1 MSLWDKFMSPSTLA
15 RDTWQWNGVEFRRRT
30 YADGVAAAR
39 HAAAGLR
46 RRGVRPGSVVALVI
60 TNGPDMACC
69 VGGAW
74 FAGAK
79 VASLPII
86 ARGMHVASY
95 TAQLR
100 GLCELLGAECL
111 VVEDRFLAFLPAET
125 DLGVD
130 LVGCRSLLETADM
143 ADVSPPPTTETMFIQ
158 FSSGTTSEPRG
169 VELTG
174 TAIEAQLATLA
185 AQAEIDPERDRGYT
199 WLPMSHDMGFFG
211 CSLLAWYS
219 GIPGVMATPER
230 FLSAPRTWLDDCAEF
245 GATLTAA
252 PPFALDVA
260 ARAERVRSSGKPL
273 KLRQCMIGAEEILW
287 PTLENALDAFGPRG
301 LKAET
306 LTPGYGL
313 AEAVLG
319 VTVER
324 LDTAPSYVDVDGSVL
339 ADGRLQPVDPDHPAA
354 RRLVSTGEALPGV
367 ELRIDPGSSEI
378 VVASPSLFSGYF
390 GNEKLTAERFG
401 DGELRTGDIGFL
413 HEGKLFVS
421 GRDDDLLTV
430 RGRNAYVQE
439 TERALGEES
448 ALSPGNCAIVGVH
461 DRAQPRI
468 VLVAELSDRRADAQE
483 LAARLHRLTM
493 ESCGLAIDDFLF
505 LDRGTFPKTPSG
517 KVQRYRCRKLATTPE
532 VGVRV
537 TLRAGAGVGA

>member
-1 MSLWDKFMSPSTLA
+1 MSLWDTFLSPRTLA

-30 YADGVAAAR
+30 YGDGVAAAR

-46 RRGVRPGSVVALVI
+46 RRGVRAGSVVALVI
-60 TNGPDMACC
+60 TNGPDAISC

-86 ARGMHVASY
+86 ARGMSVDSY
-95 TAQLR
+95 VAQLR

-111 VVEDRFLAFLPAET
+111 VVEDRFLAFLPDDA

-130 LVGCRSLLETADM
+130 LVGCRGLLETAEM
-143 ADVSPPPTTETMFIQ
+143 ADVSPPPETETMFIQ

-174 TAIEAQLATLA
+174 EAIEAQLATLSA
-185 AQAEIDPERDRGYT
+185 EAEIDPERDRGYT

-230 FLSAPRTWLDDCAEF
+230 FLGAPRTWFDDCAEF
-245 GATLTAA
+245 GATLTSA
-252 PPFALDVA
+252 PPFALDIA

-273 KLRQCMIGAEEILW
+273 QLRQCLIGAEEILW
-287 PTLENALDAFGPRG
+287 PTLEKALDAFGPRG
-301 LKAET
+301 LKAAA

-319 VTVER
+319 ITGER
-324 LDTAPSYVDVDGSVL
+324 LGATPSFVDVDREAL
-339 ADGRLQPVDPDHPAA
+339 ADGRVEPVEPEHPAA

-367 ELRIDPGSSEI
+367 TVKIDPRGNEI
-378 VVASPSLFSGYF
+378 TIASPSLGSGYF
-390 GNEKLTAERFG
+390 GNEKLTAERFV
-401 DGELRTGDIGFL
+401 DGELRTGDTGFL
-413 HEGKLFVS
+413 HGGKLFVS
-421 GRDDDLLTV
+421 GRNDDLLTV
-430 RGRNAYVQE
+430 RGRNVYVQE
-439 TERALGEES
+439 TERELGAEPALFM
-448 ALSPGNCAIVGVH
+448 GNCAIVDLP
-461 DRAQPRI
+461 DRARPRI
-468 VLVAELSDRRADAQE
+468 VLVAELSDRRVDAQE
-483 LAARLHRLTM
+483 LALRLHRLTL
-493 ESCGLAIDDFLF
+493 ESCGLTIDDFLF

-517 KVQRYRCRKLATTPE
+517 KAQRYRCRQLAATP
-532 VGVRV
+532 
-537 TLRAGAGVGA
+537 GAGTRVALRVGSSV